1 MLLIIN
7 KFDLP
12 VEILKL
18 FLSSGFSGSSC
29 FEHIVGLSDFSVVD
43 LVSLIVVG
51 GLGVLEVVGVVV
63 VRRHD

>member
-1 MLLIIN
+1 MLLAIR
-7 KFDLP
+7 KLDLP

-18 FLSSGFSGSSC
+18 LLSGGFSGSSS
-29 FEHIVGLSDFSVVD
+29 FEHVVRLSDFSVID